1 MKFSEDYGNA
11 RYPIT
16 GYGDDYVQVNQTRH
30 ERSLIITLDELIP
43 DWGPAVPSD
52 LMQEEVLQAL
62 IEHHPEIVLLGT
74 GRRIHFPPPQIMALF
89 ANHHIGLE
97 VLDSAAACRTFN
109 ILLSEGRNV
118 AAALLMPNV
127 EEQARHVPDA

>member
-16 GYGDDYVQVNQTRH
+16 SYGEDYVQVNQTRH
-30 ERSLIITLDELIP
+30 VHSLIITTDELIA
-43 DWGPAVPSD
+43 DWGPTTPSD
-52 LMQEEVLQAL
+52 LMQEQVLQTL
-62 IEHHPEIVLLGT
+62 IDRQPEIVLLGT

-97 VLDSAAACRTFN
+97 VLDSASACRTFN
-109 ILLSEGRNV
+109 ILLSEGRN
-118 AAALLMPNV
+118 AATGLLMPNAGDHA
-127 EEQARHVPDA
+127 ARGENA